1 MHRGCSVLTGLHGG
15 THRCEASLHHGA
27 RQDEPCSL
35 CGCTGH
41 RWQLVEQSQPRST
54 SPHLQALWEA
64 AWANPS
70 CICYTWQQGPLPS
83 CLCVK
88 PEHLGGE
95 LKLGNSINRSSVLFS
110 NDSLIWLSARYCAA
124 LPKWTVNLLI
134 AGTTSLHPL
143 SAVIDVTA
151 PSHKLIVCCFVC
163 SEQIACRCIINS

>member
-1 MHRGCSVLTGLHGG
+1 MHGTSLAARGAEPAQEHLSSPAGPVGSSVGKPWL
-15 THRCEASLHHGA
+15 
-27 RQDEPCSL
+27 
-35 CGCTGH
+35 
-41 RWQLVEQSQPRST
+41 
-54 SPHLQALWEA
+54 
-64 AWANPS
+64 PS